1 MVYYRNRFC
10 LVGDY
15 LVSKFPNNIFGIVR
29 EDLMAVEKELYS
41 IIQSPVDLV
50 NDISVHLVQAGGKRL
65 RPALYLLC
73 ARGGTPK
80 KQSELLSMAVAIE
93 LIHMATLVHDDVIDN
108 AATRRGRPT
117 ANARWGNHSSVLTGD
132 YLFAKAFSSVTLGA
146 DKNMLRILT
155 DVICTMCEGEIV
167 QLKESYNSEQDE
179 ADYRLRV
186 AQKTADFIAASCELG
201 AISGGLDENDV
212 IQVREYG
219 YAIGMAFQITDDI
232 LDITASAEQLGKP
245 VGNDL
250 RQGIVTLP
258 VIYALKTSPHC
269 DELRSIITKQN
280 MSDNDVKRGLEIVH
294 QTDAIEYSY
303 GQVNKYLQHARNILP
318 VTLNSPVRESLLAVA
333 DFVGLRKY

>member
-1 MVYYRNRFC
+1 MN
-10 LVGDY
+10 
-15 LVSKFPNNIFGIVR
+15 KFPNKIFDIVQ

-73 ARGGTPK
+73 ARGGNPSSS
-80 KQSELLSMAVAIE
+80 SELLPMAVAIE

-108 AATRRGRPT
+108 ADTRRGHPT

-132 YLFAKAFSSVTLGA
+132 YLWAKAFSAIATGT
-146 DKNMLRILT
+146 KQNMLKILT
-155 DVICTMCEGEIV
+155 DVISNMCEGEII
-167 QLKESYNSEQDE
+167 QLQEAYNAEQDE

-186 AQKTADFIAASCELG
+186 AQKTANFIAASCELG
-201 AISGGLDENDV
+201 ALTGGLDNRDV
-212 IQVREYG
+212 MQVREYG

-258 VIYALKTSPHC
+258 AIYALKTSTHR
-269 DELRSIITKQN
+269 DELRRIIMNQN
-280 MSDNDVKRGLEIVH
+280 MSNDDVRRGLEILYE
-294 QTDAIEYSY
+294 TDAVEYSY
-303 GQVNKYLQHARNILP
+303 AQVSNYLQHARNSLP
-318 VTLNSPVRESLLAVA
+318 TTLNVPVREALLSIA

>member
-1 MVYYRNRFC
+1 M
-10 LVGDY
+10 
-15 LVSKFPNNIFGIVR
+15 SKFPNNIFGIVS
-29 EDLMAVEKELYS
+29 EDLLAVEKELYS

-50 NDISVHLVQAGGKRL
+50 NDIGVHLVQAGGKRI
-65 RPALYLLC
+65 RPALYLMC
-73 ARGGTPK
+73 ARGGVPN
-80 KQSELLSMAVAIE
+80 QAQLLPMAVAIE
-93 LIHMATLVHDDVIDN
+93 LIHMATLVHDDIIDN

-132 YLFAKAFSSVTLGA
+132 YLFAKAFSAIILA
-146 DKNMLRILT
+146 QKDMLKILT
-155 DVICTMCEGEIV
+155 DVICNICEGEIV
-167 QLKESYNSEQDE
+167 QLKEAFNANQNE

-201 AISGGLDENDV
+201 AISGGLDEKSV

-219 YAIGMAFQITDDI
+219 YALGMAFQITDDI

-258 VIYALKTSPHC
+258 AIYALKNSPHC
-269 DELRSIITKQN
+269 DELRNIIINQN
-280 MSDNDVKRGLEIVH
+280 MSDDEVKRGLEIIH

-303 GQVNKYLQHARNILP
+303 GQVYAYLQHARNILP
-318 VTLNSPVRESLLAVA
+318 VTLNSSVRESLLAVA

>member
-1 MVYYRNRFC
+1 MN
-10 LVGDY
+10 
-15 LVSKFPNNIFGIVR
+15 KFPNKIFGIVQ

-41 IIQSPVDLV
+41 IIKSPVDLV

-73 ARGGTPK
+73 ARGGNPPALP
-80 KQSELLSMAVAIE
+80 QLLPMAVAIE

-108 AATRRGRPT
+108 AATRRGLPT

-132 YLFAKAFSSVTLGA
+132 YLFAKAFSTIALDA
-146 DKNMLRILT
+146 KQNMLKILT
-155 DVICTMCEGEIV
+155 DVISSMCEGEIV
-167 QLKESYNSEQDE
+167 QLQEAFNAEQDE

-186 AQKTADFIAASCELG
+186 AQKTANFIAASCELG
-201 AISGGLDENDV
+201 ALSGGLDEREV
-212 IQVREYG
+212 VQVREYG

-258 VIYALKTSPHC
+258 AIYALKTSAYRE
-269 DELRSIITKQN
+269 ELRQIIVNQHMT
-280 MSDNDVKRGLEIVH
+280 DDDVKRGLEILH
-294 QTDAIEYSY
+294 ATDAVEYSY
-303 GQVNKYLQHARNILP
+303 TQVAHYLQHARNSLP
-318 VTLNSPVRESLLAVA
+318 AALNAPVREALLTVA
-333 DFVGLRKY
+333 DFVGLRQY

>member
-1 MVYYRNRFC
+1 VN
-10 LVGDY
+10 
-15 LVSKFPNNIFGIVR
+15 KFPNKIFGIVQ
-29 EDLMAVEKELYS
+29 EDIKAVEKELYS

-65 RPALYLLC
+65 RPALFLLC
-73 ARGGTPK
+73 ARGGNPN
-80 KQSELLSMAVAIE
+80 QSELLPMAVALE

-132 YLFAKAFSSVTLGA
+132 YLWAKAFSAIAVGT
-146 DKNMLRILT
+146 KQNMLKILT
-155 DVICTMCEGEIV
+155 DVISNMCEGEIV
-167 QLKESYNSEQDE
+167 QLREAFNADQDE

-186 AQKTADFIAASCELG
+186 AQKTADFIAASCEIG
-201 AISGGLDENDV
+201 ALYGGLDERDV
-212 IQVREYG
+212 VQVREYG

-258 VIYALKTSPHC
+258 AIYALKTSPC
-269 DELRSIITKQN
+269 RDELRNIVVNQN
-280 MSDNDVKRGLEIVH
+280 MSDEEVSRGLEILHETGAV
-294 QTDAIEYSY
+294 EYSY
-303 GQVNKYLQHARNILP
+303 AQVNNYLQHARNSLP
-318 VTLNSPVRESLLAVA
+318 KTLNGPVRQALIAVT

>member
-15 LVSKFPNNIFGIVR
+15 LVSKFPNNIFGSVQ

-73 ARGGTPK
+73 ARGGSPN
-80 KQSELLSMAVAIE
+80 QAELLPMAVAIE
-93 LIHMATLVHDDVIDN
+93 LIHMATLVHDDVIDD

-132 YLFAKAFSSVTLGA
+132 YLFAKAFSTVAEGA
-146 DKNMLRILT
+146 DKKMLKILT
-155 DVICTMCEGEIV
+155 DVISVMCEGEIV
-167 QLKESYNSEQDE
+167 QLKESFNPEQDE

-186 AQKTADFIAASCELG
+186 AQKTANFIAASCELG
-201 AISGGLDENDV
+201 AISGGLDERDI

-258 VIYALKTSPHC
+258 LIYALKTSPRRE
-269 DELRSIITKQN
+269 ELRNIITKQN
-280 MSDNDVKRGLEIVH
+280 MNDDDVKQGLEIVH
-294 QTDAIEYSY
+294 QTDAVEYSY
-303 GQVNKYLQHARNILP
+303 AQVNQFLQHARNILP
-318 VTLNSPVRESLLAVA
+318 VTLDSSVREALLSVA